1 MAAEGPHQG
10 PQAASAM
17 QDAAESLNRAAASMV
32 RDRERAANAQSA
44 SGFAE
49 MLQRMRE
56 MAKEQGSVNAQS
68 AGLLPIP
75 GQQVSPQAQQQART
89 LARQQRGLAERMDQ
103 SGETAGRADQLAR
116 EMRQIADALE
126 QGRID
131 PSLLDRQQ
139 RLFRRM
145 LDAGLSIEKDE
156 REDTGKRESRSA
168 TGNEGVVGGTVSSGR
183 AATRYRE
190 PNWNELRGLSAE
202 ERRAVLEYFK
212 RINADEP

>member
-1 MAAEGPHQG
+1 
-10 PQAASAM
+10 
-17 QDAAESLNRAAASMV
+17 
-32 RDRERAANAQSA
+32 
-44 SGFAE
+44 
-49 MLQRMRE
+49 
-56 MAKEQGSVNAQS
+56 
-68 AGLLPIP
+68 
-75 GQQVSPQAQQQART
+75 
-89 LARQQRGLAERMDQ
+89 
-103 SGETAGRADQLAR
+103 
-116 EMRQIADALE
+116 
-126 QGRID
+126 
-131 PSLLDRQQ
+131 
-139 RLFRRM
+139 M